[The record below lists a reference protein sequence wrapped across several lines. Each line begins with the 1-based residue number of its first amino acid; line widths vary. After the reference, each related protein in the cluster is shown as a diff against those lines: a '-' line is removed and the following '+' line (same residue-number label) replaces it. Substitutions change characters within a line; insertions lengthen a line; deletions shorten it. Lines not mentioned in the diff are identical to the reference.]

1 MFINQAG
8 LEPFDRMDPDA
19 LPIGE
24 DRPRSAILHGPAGT
38 GKTSI
43 VRSLAG
49 IIGWNYI
56 ELHPSHFVA
65 EGLNFVQKRADEI
78 FQLLMQLDHTII
90 LFDEIDE
97 LVRAR
102 EDKSADMFGRFLTT
116 SMLPKLAEL
125 WKSRKV
131 MYFVATNHIEYFD
144 RAITRSERFDAAIFV
159 STPSFE
165 TKKRKIEELLRQLYE
180 LSNAEL
186 SVSQK
191 DIDSA
196 MDDLTSVMAMPEQD
210 LKMALAKPW
219 NKPIAKLALLRYDEI
234 PELAYQISR
243 IPLHD
248 GVVDSRVLEK
258 ALLKLRDGRSNLTE
272 EYYEFRR
279 GLDFIRQDL
288 SKEVVWKVGGL
299 TQAEANAVLEKQQG
313 YFFQKAG
320 AGVAVSYF
328 LATTQPDWDKIRL
341 EDYAITKSGVASL
354 TASKVHKAVSEK
366 PADVVMSPSG

>member
-43 VRSLAG
+43 VRSLAS

-125 WKSRKV
+125 WKSLKV